1 MNASIS
7 GRVGGDEDEGAFA
20 RVARPLGAEATTGN
34 LKVKIRER
42 KKKEKKNGDERKEVE
57 EERKAKKQ
65 EKKRGQRRNEEREE
79 RNDACRKGRLEALRG
94 SSQRVEE
101 KKKRSSDV
109 HTGHN
114 SRIMRRFIRAY
125 VSEP

>member
-42 KKKEKKNGDERKEVE
+42 KKKEKKTATKGKRW
-57 EERKAKKQ
+57 
-65 EKKRGQRRNEEREE
+65 KKRGKQ
-79 RNDACRKGRLEALRG
+79 K
-94 SSQRVEE
+94 S
-101 KKKRSSDV
+101 KKKEEDSGETKRGKKG
-109 HTGHN
+109 TT
-114 SRIMRRFIRAY
+114 RAGRAALKL
-125 VSEP
+125 

>member
-42 KKKEKKNGDERKEVE
+42 KKKEKKKRRRKE
-57 EERKAKKQ
+57 
-65 EKKRGQRRNEEREE
+65 RGGRREE
-79 RNDACRKGRLEALRG
+79 SKKAR
-94 SSQRVEE
+94 
-101 KKKRSSDV
+101 KKKR
-109 HTGHN
+109 TAGK
-114 SRIMRRFIRAY
+114 RREGRKERR
-125 VSEP
+125 VQEGPP

>member
-42 KKKEKKNGDERKEVE
+42 EKKEKKRRRKE
-57 EERKAKKQ
+57 
-65 EKKRGQRRNEEREE
+65 RGGRREE
-79 RNDACRKGRLEALRG
+79 SKKAR
-94 SSQRVEE
+94 
-101 KKKRSSDV
+101 KKKR
-109 HTGHN
+109 TA
-114 SRIMRRFIRAY
+114 RKRREGRKERR
-125 VSEP
+125 VQEGPP

>member
-42 KKKEKKNGDERKEVE
+42 KKKEKKRRRKE
-57 EERKAKKQ
+57 
-65 EKKRGQRRNEEREE
+65 RGGRREE
-79 RNDACRKGRLEALRG
+79 SKKAR
-94 SSQRVEE
+94 
-101 KKKRSSDV
+101 KKKR
-109 HTGHN
+109 TA
-114 SRIMRRFIRAY
+114 RKRREGRKERR
-125 VSEP
+125 VQEGPP